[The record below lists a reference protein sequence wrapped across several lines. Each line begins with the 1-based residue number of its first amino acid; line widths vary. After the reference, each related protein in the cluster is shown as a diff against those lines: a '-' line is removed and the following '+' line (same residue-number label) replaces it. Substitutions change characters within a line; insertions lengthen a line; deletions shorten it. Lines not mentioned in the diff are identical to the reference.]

1 MSGAATRRRGWA
13 RLRERKHP
21 ARDHERNDDVP
32 ADAVDVASV
41 IQRVAVLLD
50 AGVAPAR
57 TWQLLAEV
65 GEPLALQIA
74 EAPPGTAVGDIL
86 AARGDAWGD
95 VAVAWRVAETVG
107 APLAPSLRRFA
118 ESLRDAQQTRDD
130 VAVALADPAAT
141 ARLVAWLPL
150 VAIVLGVALGFD
162 VMTSVTQPA
171 GIACVVAGFALMLA
185 ARRWSRRLVDRAQPP
200 ATLPG
205 VSSDTV
211 AIALSSGASV
221 ERALAVVVASGGG
234 DPDDVV
240 RDVLALSQRS
250 GAPAVELLR
259 AAGADSRRRARTDGR
274 LSAARLSARLLLPM
288 GLCTLPAFLLL
299 GVAPMLLSV
308 LAGSAP
314 ALASR

>member
-1 MSGAATRRRGWA
+1 MSSGAVASRGRSRTDARRGT
-13 RLRERKHP
+13 KGS
-21 ARDHERNDDVP
+21 VP
-32 ADAVDVASV
+32 ADAVEAASV

-50 AGVAPAR
+50 AGVVPAR
-57 TWQLLAEV
+57 AWQLLAEA
-65 GEPLALQIA
+65 GEPLAARIA
-74 EAPPGTAVGDIL
+74 EAPPGTAVGDL
-86 AARGDAWGD
+86 LGTHGGAWSD

-118 ESLRDAQQTRDD
+118 EALRDAQQTRDD

-150 VAIVLGVALGFD
+150 VAIVLGIALGFD
-162 VMTSVTQPA
+162 VVRSLTQPA
-171 GIACVVAGFALMLA
+171 GIACVVAGLALMLV
-185 ARRWSRRLVDRAQPP
+185 ARRWSSRLVARAQPGP
-200 ATLPG
+200 ALPG
-205 VSSDTV
+205 VSADTV

-221 ERALAVVVASGGG
+221 ERALAVVAASGGG
-234 DPDDVV
+234 DPEDAV

-259 AAGADSRRRARTDGR
+259 AAGADSRRQARTDGR
-274 LSAARLSARLLLPM
+274 LSAARLGSRLLLPM

-314 ALASR
+314 ALASP